1 MILNINSAL
10 QYRNKLWK
18 KNNLIPS
25 WVNSNQVDLDQFYTK
40 DHIAKKCYKSLL
52 NKIKKTNGKVTNYKF
67 IDPSVG
73 LGAFYNMLPKNKRIG
88 IDILPSKNEIIKAD
102 FLSWQ
107 PKKNGHQYIFV
118 GNPPFGYRAW
128 LSLSFMNHAAKFAEY
143 VGFILPMAFQSEGKG
158 SPKHR
163 VKGLKLIHSEFL
175 PQDSFVDTF
184 GETVKINALWQ
195 IWKRGKNKIKKQKT
209 CNNWIDIFTVDER
222 KERLCG
228 QKRIKEAKF
237 FLQRT
242 FYKEPPNLVKSFSE
256 VRYVCGYGLVFKK
269 DEKKIINILKKT
281 DWKKYSNLA
290 AHNCKHISM
299 EHIRKAITDKGFI
312 D

>member
-1 MILNINSAL
+1 MILNTNSAL
-10 QYRNKLWK
+10 KYRNKLWE

-25 WVNSNQVDLDQFYTK
+25 WVNTSKVDLDQFYTK

-52 NKIKKTNGKVTNYKF
+52 NKIKKTNGKIVNYKF

-73 LGAFYNMLPKNKRIG
+73 LGAFYNLLPKNKRIG
-88 IDILPSKNEIIKAD
+88 IDILPSEKEIIKAD

-107 PKKNGHQYIFV
+107 PNKNGHQYIFV

-175 PQDSFVDTF
+175 PQDSFTDPF
-184 GETVKINALWQ
+184 GGSVKINALWQ

-299 EHIRKAITDKGFI
+299 EHIRKAITDEGFV

>member
-1 MILNINSAL
+1 M
-10 QYRNKLWK
+10 
-18 KNNLIPS
+18 
-25 WVNSNQVDLDQFYTK
+25 
-40 DHIAKKCYKSLL
+40 
-52 NKIKKTNGKVTNYKF
+52 KF
-67 IDPSVG
+67 
-73 LGAFYNMLPKNKRIG
+73 
-88 IDILPSKNEIIKAD
+88 SKIIKAD

-107 PKKNGHQYIFV
+107 PNKNGHQYIFV

-175 PQDSFVDTF
+175 PQDSFLDSF

-209 CNNWIDIFTVDER
+209 CNNWLDIFTVDER

-269 DEKKIINILKKT
+269 EEKKIINILKKT